1 MTGLPRTV
9 VVVPTYNERE
19 NVGPL
24 IDELLAQGPQI
35 DVWIADDGSPDGTGD
50 AVRAKAA
57 AHPGRVEL
65 VDRRQKGGR
74 GAAVLASF
82 IVVSLV
88 WMGDVTES
96 WNEGMLL
103 VMAIW
108 LIVSSTTA
116 GLLLASTARNWREE
130 ATT

>member
-1 MTGLPRTV
+1 MVLVLFVMMGAVALYAHRA
-9 VVVPTYNERE
+9 RE
-19 NVGPL
+19 DIYPL
-24 IDELLAQGPQI
+24 
-35 DVWIADDGSPDGTGD
+35 
-50 AVRAKAA
+50 
-57 AHPGRVEL
+57 
-65 VDRRQKGGR
+65 
-74 GAAVLASF
+74 AAVLASF
-82 IVVSLV
+82 MVVSLV